1 MSWQKIDKVV
11 RWLLLAP
18 CVYYASGY
26 YLGLMWFGDPT
37 VRGVVLAVSLTFAA
51 AVMSEALSSNIG
63 LRNVSLVAALG
74 GLAAIPIPDGH
85 SGSDRL
91 LEMSLTA
98 ICLAHFLLRV
108 YLYGWRRR
116 GKAG

>member
-1 MSWQKIDKVV
+1 MSWQKIDRVV

-18 CVYYASGY
+18 CIYYASAY
-26 YLGLMWFGDPT
+26 YLGLLWFGVPT

-51 AVMSEALSSNIG
+51 LVVSEALSSNIA
-63 LRNVSLVAALG
+63 LRNVSLIAAIG
-74 GLAAIPIPDGH
+74 GLAAIPVPDGH

-98 ICLAHFLLRV
+98 ICLAHFLVRV
-108 YLYGWRRR
+108 YMYGWRTQ
-116 GKAG
+116 GKTE